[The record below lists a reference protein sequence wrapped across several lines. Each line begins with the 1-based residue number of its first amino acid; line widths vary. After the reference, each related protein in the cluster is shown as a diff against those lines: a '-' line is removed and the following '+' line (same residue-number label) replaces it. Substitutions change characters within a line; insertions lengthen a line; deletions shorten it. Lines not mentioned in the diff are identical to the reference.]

1 MYILSGGTVLSSETT
16 WRACSARLP
25 ALTGRHGTVRLV
37 VVLQSLPVVCPPEA
51 CCPLGMGERDLKS
64 ESTDVTGPQQ
74 VADSLPVQLPKVPG
88 PGRKLVP
95 QAEVSPGTPSPQ
107 SGALSEFDFSPY
119 YFPAPEFSPCWPPDH
134 LREKLGLPRSSSFLR
149 AASFHPPQISHS
161 EQHRGGQGPSPA
173 PSPRKEE

>member
-1 MYILSGGTVLSSETT
+1 M
-16 WRACSARLP
+16 P

-64 ESTDVTGPQQ
+64 ESADVTGPQQ

-95 QAEVSPGTPSPQ
+95 QAEVSQEHPLLSQEPYQSLTSVLITSQLLNSP
-107 SGALSEFDFSPY
+107 PV
-119 YFPAPEFSPCWPPDH
+119 
-134 LREKLGLPRSSSFLR
+134 GLLT
-149 AASFHPPQISHS
+149 
-161 EQHRGGQGPSPA
+161 
-173 PSPRKEE
+173 